1 VNSNVRLAAPRVFFA
16 RAEGARLWDVDG
28 NEYVDYLLGQGPS
41 FLGHGPQRVL
51 AAVEAA
57 CRRGM
62 VYGGQHP
69 LEVEAAERLVDA
81 LRWPDLVRFGV
92 SGTETV
98 QAALRVA
105 RAATGRRRIVR
116 FEGHYHGWLDDV
128 LVATVDGRTGPAS
141 AGQLA
146 SRLDDSLVLPFNDA
160 EAVARLMWERGQEI
174 AAVIL
179 EPMMCNAGAIPP
191 RPGYLEQLRS
201 LCDASGVVLI
211 FDEVI
216 CGFRLALGGAA
227 ERFGVVPDLAVYGK
241 AMAGGWPVAA
251 LAGRRD
257 LLEPIG
263 NAKVNH
269 SGTFNASVMATAATA
284 ATLDQLATDP
294 PYERIAKLGG
304 RLMAGLVELG
314 EAHGVPLRVQ
324 GLPVAFHASFGD
336 AAPVHDYRGLQHL
349 DQARYERFA
358 RTLTERGVW
367 VAPRG
372 IWYLSAAHG
381 EAEVEQTLAHVDEA
395 LGEHARR

>member
-1 VNSNVRLAAPRVFFA
+1 
-16 RAEGARLWDVDG
+16 
-28 NEYVDYLLGQGPS
+28 
-41 FLGHGPQRVL
+41 VL
-51 AAVEAA
+51 EAVEAA

-62 VYGGQHP
+62 VYGGQHA

-105 RAATGRRRIVR
+105 RAATGRPRFIR

-141 AGQLA
+141 DGQLA

-160 EAVARLMWERGQEI
+160 DAVARLLEQRGEEI

-191 RPGYLEQLRS
+191 RPGFLERLRS

-241 AMAGGWPVAA
+241 AMAGGWPAAA
-251 LAGRRD
+251 LAGRGD
-257 LLEPIG
+257 LLEPVG
-263 NAKVNH
+263 NGKVNH
-269 SGTFNASVMATAATA
+269 AGTFNASVMATAATA
-284 ATLDQLATDP
+284 ATLEQLATEP
-294 PYERIAKLGG
+294 PYERIGKLGEE
-304 RLMAGLVELG
+304 LMAGLVELG

-336 AAPVHDYRGLQHL
+336 AAPVHDYRGVQRL
-349 DQARYERFA
+349 DQARYARFA
-358 RTLTERGVW
+358 HALADRGVW

-372 IWYLSAAHG
+372 IWYLSTAHG
-381 EAEVEQTLAHVDEA
+381 EAEVERTLARVDQS
-395 LGEHARR
+395 LGEHAAG